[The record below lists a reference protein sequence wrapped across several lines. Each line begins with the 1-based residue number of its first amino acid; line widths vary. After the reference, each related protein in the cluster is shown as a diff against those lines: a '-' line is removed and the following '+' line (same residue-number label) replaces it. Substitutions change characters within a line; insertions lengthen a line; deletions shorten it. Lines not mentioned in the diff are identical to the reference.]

1 MTSDPKVERLRLA
14 GAAAEEDGGNGAKK
28 NLKIEEKGPL
38 VDVLEIELYPI
49 REIVDIVPAGNLP
62 QTGHAGE
69 NTEAPPL
76 GIGGHG
82 NGFIG
87 GERARTDQA
96 HLPKK
101 DIKKLGEFVE
111 GGETEKI
118 ADAGDARVFLYFKD
132 GPAHLIEGF

>member
-1 MTSDPKVERLRLA
+1 MQYSTYDLRGLA
-14 GAAAEEDGGNGAKK
+14 GPPAEEDGGDGAEK

-38 VDVLEIELYPI
+38 VDVLEIELHPI
-49 REIVDIVPAGNLP
+49 REIVDIVTAGNLP
-62 QTGHAGE
+62 QTSHAGE
-69 NTEAPPL
+69 DTEAPAL

-96 HLPKK
+96 HLPKEN
-101 DIKKLGEFVE
+101 IKKLGQFIE
-111 GGETEKI
+111 GGETEKT
-118 ADAGDARVFLYFKD
+118 ADASDARIFLYFKD